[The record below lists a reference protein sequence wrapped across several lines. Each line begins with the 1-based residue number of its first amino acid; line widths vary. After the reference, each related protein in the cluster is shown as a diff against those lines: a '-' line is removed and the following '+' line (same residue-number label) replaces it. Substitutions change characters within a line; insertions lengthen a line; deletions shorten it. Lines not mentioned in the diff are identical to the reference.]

1 MPTLTVQV
9 TEKDIEDGQCRDTWN
24 CPVCL
29 ALFRSTGFKFVVEQ
43 TTCFPLVD
51 RNAFI
56 PLPPEAIKFIR
67 AFDATGRGK
76 PFEFQLELP

>member
-1 MPTLTVQV
+1 MPTLTIQV
-9 TEKDIEDGQCRDTWN
+9 TEKDIEDGQCRDTWT

-43 TTCFPLVD
+43 TTCYALVN
-51 RNAFI
+51 RNAPI

-67 AFDATGRGK
+67 AFDASGHGK
-76 PFEFQLELP
+76 PFEFQLEMP